1 MTNSGADAPSSP
13 PIPGLDRPL
22 LIAFE
27 GPIGVGKTALARRLA
42 SHLNFRQVLESPH
55 ANPYLSRFYHRR
67 KENAFR
73 TQMAFLIDRFKLL
86 SSLGQGE
93 LFSQGVVTD
102 FTLWKDRIYASL
114 NLDAEEF
121 RLYTHMFDALRGYCH
136 EADVIVFVR
145 ADSRTLHQA
154 VMRRKLV
161 YESNIEGAY
170 VTGLCEAYQQWADH
184 APPAPIVTIHVDP
197 VAPKPPSDETFQ
209 SLVAAVRTAATT
221 GKPQIVQAA
230 GDFFKL

>member
-1 MTNSGADAPSSP
+1 MSNPGSDAPLP
-13 PIPGLDRPL
+13 VPIPGLDRPL
-22 LIAFE
+22 HIAFE
-27 GPIGVGKTALARRLA
+27 GPIGVGKTSLARRLA
-42 SHLNFRQVLESPH
+42 QQLNYRLVLESPH

-86 SSLGQGE
+86 SNLGQGD

-102 FTLWKDRIYASL
+102 FTLNKDRIYASL
-114 NLDAEEF
+114 NLDPEEF
-121 RLYTHMFDALRGYCH
+121 RLYNHMFEVLQAYCH
-136 EADVIVFVR
+136 APDAIVFVR
-145 ADSRTLHQA
+145 ADSRALHQA

-170 VTGLCEAYQQWADH
+170 VTGLCEAYQNWADH
-184 APPAPIVTIHVDP
+184 AAAAPLVTVHADPLAARPPND
-197 VAPKPPSDETFQ
+197 DTFQ
-209 SLVAAVRTAATT
+209 AIVNLLGQAVKTRQNQTLAA
-221 GKPQIVQAA
+221 G